1 MSVAPNE
8 PKYQIV
14 ASDFR
19 CVGCSTEIPCEAPY
33 QSAVFYEQTTEAGGG
48 FLRQD
53 YCLGC
58 WQTNPPAAF
67 AHWRTKRPPKPED
80 KPRRVR
86 LDTVLLL
93 DFFRRLEGDGSPD
106 GPTAAEREELRFVI
120 ALLLV
125 RKKVLAFASSCQQDG
140 SEWLK
145 LVEKSEPPATHWAR
159 NPQLSDDQL
168 ERVKVRIGD
177 LLQMQI

>member
-8 PKYQIV
+8 PRYQIE
-14 ASDFR
+14 ASTFR
-19 CVGCSTEIPCEAPY
+19 CTACGEEIPCEAPY
-33 QSAVFYEQTTEAGGG
+33 QSAVLFEPVTASGGG

-53 YCLGC
+53 YCLRC
-58 WQTNPPAAF
+58 WQGSHPTAF

-80 KPRRVR
+80 KPRRLR

-93 DFFRRLEGDGSPD
+93 DFFRRLEGEG
-106 GPTAAEREELRFVI
+106 GPEGPALEDREELRFVI

-125 RKKVLAFASSCQQDG
+125 RKKVLAFESSCQQDG

-145 LVEKSEPPATHWAR
+145 LVERSDPPRTHWTR
-159 NPQLSDDQL
+159 NPELSDDQL

-177 LLQMQI
+177 LLQMQL